1 MVAICLSMPL
11 KSEFVNFERFKNPL
25 MTKLKY
31 FRADVN
37 SDGSLTLQELAH
49 YINQKVSDHIDTS
62 IKQNSQ
68 IFAEVDKNPVDG
80 LISWEEYH
88 QYFLRKIGL
97 DEKYVKTHNE
107 NKHIKLDRKSK
118 EILMKDKALWSEVA
132 RTDPYS
138 LTLDEFLAFQHPEAS
153 TTNLL
158 NLVDDILRHFD
169 VDGDDQLTIEEFTST
184 HSTNNENKKFF
195 ITHDVTERKAEF
207 KRFIDKN
214 YDGKADRGE
223 LLTYVDPR
231 HPRHSVLE
239 ATTLFNFSDV
249 NKDMVLSL
257 EEVLSHTQLF
267 ISSKMISTMENFH
280 DEF

>member
-1 MVAICLSMPL
+1 
-11 KSEFVNFERFKNPL
+11 
-25 MTKLKY
+25 
-31 FRADVN
+31 
-37 SDGSLTLQELAH
+37 
-49 YINQKVSDHIDTS
+49 
-62 IKQNSQ
+62 
-68 IFAEVDKNPVDG
+68 
-80 LISWEEYH
+80 
-88 QYFLRKIGL
+88 
-97 DEKYVKTHNE
+97 
-107 NKHIKLDRKSK
+107 
-118 EILMKDKALWSEVA
+118 MKDKALWSEVA

-169 VDGDDQLTIEEFTST
+169 IDGDDQLTIDEFTST

-195 ITHDVTERKAEF
+195 ITHDVTERRAEF

-239 ATTLFNFSDV
+239 ATTLFSFSDV

-257 EEVLSHTQLF
+257 EEVKIFS
-267 ISSKMISTMENFH
+267 N
-280 DEF
+280 